1 MNAVSKSNTIAGSR
15 RGEDCSRCRDLL
27 IRTIAY
33 RMQELGLSKAS
44 QRKLA
49 APYAA
54 CRSADGKRWVIT
66 AWEPNHRTWANPP
79 CPCLHSDPKLPD
91 CPPGATRRARGWLSF
106 YEGTDLD
113 GELRRLQGY
122 TVAMAVEESRLL
134 QVTIFS
140 TLHKN
145 ATNLEFSLLLPDI
158 VTIADEVDA
167 QLKEQML
174 RFMAADAAK
183 MAKGN

>member
-54 CRSADGKRWVIT
+54 ESHTRITSYRHSSAVLNIR
-66 AWEPNHRTWANPP
+66 HQ
-79 CPCLHSDPKLPD
+79 L
-91 CPPGATRRARGWLSF
+91 
-106 YEGTDLD
+106 
-113 GELRRLQGY
+113 
-122 TVAMAVEESRLL
+122 
-134 QVTIFS
+134 
-140 TLHKN
+140 
-145 ATNLEFSLLLPDI
+145 
-158 VTIADEVDA
+158 ADR
-167 QLKEQML
+167 QF
-174 RFMAADAAK
+174 RC
-183 MAKGN
+183 